1 MNHNVSSD
9 LLTARSPPSVTEI
22 SASLNFIRRQDS
34 KPTFHSS
41 TLTGGAP
48 KYFYD
53 TEAHTVTI
61 SDMREIAEDLSVD
74 RDGFELLHHKTAV
87 EDLYDDDAVER
98 AYLPEIEA
106 LLRRKFG
113 ANRVVIFDVTRR
125 SDGGVGAKIPEGW
138 RGPASQL
145 HVDYTTKSGPQ
156 RVKDILGE
164 EEAARLTA
172 AGARIIQIN
181 VWRPIHGPV
190 ERSPLALADASSARQ
205 EDLIATDQIFP
216 DRVGEIYNVV
226 HAPSQRW
233 YYAPRM
239 TVSEVLLIKGW
250 DSVDDG
256 RARFTPHGAFHLPE
270 TRENAPVRESIE
282 VRTLV
287 VIEKHREP
295 GRETEF
301 GLSARRRPISL
312 THNHSN
318 PNRKGEIP

>member
-1 MNHNVSSD
+1 MNDNVSSD
-9 LLTARSPPSVTEI
+9 LAVAMAPRPATEI
-22 SASLNFIRRQDS
+22 SASLNFIRRQET
-34 KPTFHSS
+34 KPVFHSS
-41 TLTGGAP
+41 ALTGDKP
-48 KYFYD
+48 KYLYE

-74 RDGFELLHHKTAV
+74 REGFELLHHATAV
-87 EDLYDDDAVER
+87 KDLYDDDTVER

-106 LLRRKFG
+106 LLRKKFG
-113 ANRVVIFDVTRR
+113 ASQVVIFDVTRR
-125 SDGGVGAKIPEGW
+125 SDGVTGAKNPEGL

-190 ERSPLALADASSARQ
+190 ERSPLALADASSTRQ

-216 DRVGEIYNVV
+216 DRVGEIYNVA

-239 TVSEVLLIKGW
+239 TPNEVLLIKGW
-250 DSVDDG
+250 DSLDDG
-256 RARFTPHGAFHLPE
+256 RARFTPHSAFHMPE
-270 TRENAPVRESIE
+270 MRENAPARESIE

-287 VIEKHREP
+287 VIE
-295 GRETEF
+295 
-301 GLSARRRPISL
+301 
-312 THNHSN
+312 
-318 PNRKGEIP
+318 